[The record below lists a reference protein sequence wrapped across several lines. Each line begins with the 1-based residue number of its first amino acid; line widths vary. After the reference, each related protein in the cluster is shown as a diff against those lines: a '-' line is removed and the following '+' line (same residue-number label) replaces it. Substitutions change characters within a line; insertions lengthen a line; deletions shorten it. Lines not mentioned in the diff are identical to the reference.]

1 MIQRYYF
8 ALITIGLLSSI
19 AWMFHA
25 DRITVTSLI
34 AFISWSVAAIS
45 GGDVE
50 RQFADATISSPVPD
64 EIRLLFG
71 LFALLS
77 LMAAILYR
85 FGVYPPETNEPL
97 EQNPINDR

>member
-8 ALITIGLLSSI
+8 ALVAIALLSSI
-19 AWMFHA
+19 AWMFHD
-25 DRITVTSLI
+25 DRITVTSMV
-34 AFISWSVAAIS
+34 AFIAWSVAAIY

-50 RQFADATISSPVPD
+50 RQFAESTVASPVPD